1 MAVRSG
7 DNRRFLFHS
16 NTVHLPP
23 GGVGRAPPRAG
34 VAGLRGTWGSE
45 PRAAPPPLGAHL
57 SDLPWLLGF

>member
-23 GGVGRAPPRAG
+23 VGWAEPPSRAG
-34 VAGLRGTWGSE
+34 VAGLHGVWGSE
-45 PRAAPPPLGAHL
+45 PRAAPPPLGAQL
-57 SDLPWLLGF
+57 LGLCWLLGF